1 MRPGRWKFQKDF
13 DVLSTHGQ
21 GFIEG
26 NSWNYSF
33 FVPQNPDELIKM
45 MGGKKKFAS
54 KLDELF
60 TMHLPDEFLQI
71 LKTSHGKESSEATFT
86 ETNRHIMLLTFIM
99 GRSALENPGTNP
111 SYFGNAI

>member
-1 MRPGRWKFQKDF
+1 
-13 DVLSTHGQ
+13 LSTHGQ

-71 LKTSHGKESSEATFT
+71 LKTSHEKESSVATFT
-86 ETNRHIMLLTFIM
+86 ETNQHIMLPTFIT
-99 GRSALENPGTNP
+99 GQASPGKPRHRSVV
-111 SYFGNAI
+111 F